1 MEETPEVRGPAGNRP
16 SEDSKPS
23 ASGTNRQADQSAA
36 LAPAGGQ
43 VKEDWE
49 DEAAVEQAAL
59 QQLVD
64 RLQEK
69 GDKEVARIIKVS
81 GQEEWRK
88 NAYAC

>member
-1 MEETPEVRGPAGNRP
+1 
-16 SEDSKPS
+16 
-23 ASGTNRQADQSAA
+23 
-36 LAPAGGQ
+36 
-43 VKEDWE
+43 
-49 DEAAVEQAAL
+49 L

-81 GQEEWRK
+81 GQEKWRK